1 MGTITF
7 VRGIW
12 EISMALKPKPPK
24 IQKTFN
30 NGQLLAITSNNENN
44 TNVTIEN
51 QDFNMNK
58 IRREMVN
65 NCQLQ
70 Q

>member
-1 MGTITF
+1 
-7 VRGIW
+7 
-12 EISMALKPKPPK
+12 MALKPKPPK

-51 QDFNMNK
+51 EDFNMNK